1 MGIKIGFWDNCLSER
16 GTTVAL
22 YDYAYYNKHYLKN
35 ESIILY
41 NSSIADTASEVV
53 EKFKKEFPVYGVSS
67 FSLVDDILVKTGC
80 SILYIIKYG
89 TVNEQLSRRIK
100 TVVHAVFDA
109 TQPHGNVYASI
120 SDIVVGTNSR
130 IPVVP
135 HMINL
140 PDVSGNFR
148 KELGIPDT
156 ATVFGRY
163 GGNEQF
169 SIQYV
174 KDAVYTAVRARPD
187 VYFVFANTVQF
198 CPPHPRII
206 HIDKIVDLNRKV
218 QFINTCDAMLWARW
232 EGETFGLAI
241 GEFSSKNKP
250 IFATV
255 YNDRGLIPDKAHSQF
270 LKDRAFWYDKA
281 TILPMLMSFDK
292 TVESEKDW
300 NMYREFEPTRVMDI
314 FKRVFID

>member
-1 MGIKIGFWDNCLSER
+1 MGIKIAFWDNSLCER

-35 ESIILY
+35 DSIILY
-41 NSSIADTASEVV
+41 NSSLSETRPEVV
-53 EKFKKEFPVYGVSS
+53 EKFQKEFPVYGVNL
-67 FSLVDDILVKTGC
+67 FSMVDDILVKTGC
-80 SILYIIKYG
+80 SIFYVIKYG
-89 TVNEQLSRRIK
+89 TINEQISRRIK

-120 SDIVVGTNSR
+120 SDIVVGTNGR

-140 PDVSGNFR
+140 PEVSGDLR
-148 KELGIPDT
+148 QELGIPAS
-156 ATVFGRY
+156 ATVFGRH
-163 GGNEQF
+163 GGKEQF

-174 KDAVYTAVRARPD
+174 KDAVYTAVRARAD
-187 VYFVFANTVQF
+187 VYFIFVNTDPF

-206 HIDKIVDLNRKV
+206 HINRIVDLNRKV
-218 QFINTCDAMLWARW
+218 QFINTCDAMLWARS

-250 IFATV
+250 IFATI
-255 YNDRGLIPDKAHSQF
+255 YNDHGLISDKAHSQF
-270 LKDRAFWYDKA
+270 LKDKAFWYDKT
-281 TILPMLMSFDK
+281 TILSMLISFDK
-292 TVESEKDW
+292 TVESQKDW
-300 NMYREFEPTRVMDI
+300 NMYREFEPKRVMDI